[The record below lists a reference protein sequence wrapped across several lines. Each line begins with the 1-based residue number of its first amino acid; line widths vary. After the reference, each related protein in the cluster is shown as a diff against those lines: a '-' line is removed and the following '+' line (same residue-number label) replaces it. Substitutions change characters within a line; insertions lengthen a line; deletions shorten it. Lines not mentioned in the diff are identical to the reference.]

1 MAFRDWISRIAARFT
16 REPRYPDRGRSS
28 FTPRTAAGVPM
39 SPDGALENAT
49 FWAAHRYLTQTV
61 AQLPS
66 RVMRDLGGSSKRV
79 PAHPVNNVFCW
90 RANPELSPFQLK
102 ETLTGWAITHG
113 NGVAEIET
121 DMVGR
126 IAALWPIH
134 PDRIEFR
141 RAIEPMVDAKGTPIA
156 VDELFYEINN
166 GFTAPRVILAGR
178 NVFHIRGFGNGPVGL
193 SVVAYAAQSLGW
205 AKATEIFGSTF
216 FGESLNP
223 AGLIE
228 SPTNVGKAA
237 RDEIRKELALLHGG
251 PRRSNRWAILDGGMK
266 WTKLSTRPDEAQFL
280 ETMQFQVEQVCRWM
294 GVPPQKVHH
303 LLRMTFN
310 NVEQLSIEVVV
321 DAITP
326 WAIRWEE
333 EANFKLFGQNRAG
346 FFVKLDLKGL
356 LRGAFK
362 ERQEG
367 LQVMRRNGAI
377 NADEW
382 RELEDM
388 GPMAGEGGETY
399 IVEGNMTKLALVGEH
414 PLKGRA
420 PAPIADPAANDNAAA
435 MAALN
440 IARAQLGMELLDAAA

>member
-1 MAFRDWISRIAARFT
+1 MFGWLRQILARVT
-16 REPRYPDRGRSS
+16 REQRYPDTGKSAQ
-28 FTPRTAAGVPM
+28 TRTVAGVVVTPEI
-39 SPDGALENAT
+39 ALENAT

-61 AQLPS
+61 AQLPV
-66 RVMRDLGGSSKRV
+66 RVMRESRNGSERV
-79 PAHPVNNVFCW
+79 STHPVWNVFNW
-90 RANPELSPFQLK
+90 RANPELAPFQLK

-113 NGVAEIET
+113 NGIAEIEI

-126 IAALWPIH
+126 IIALWPIH
-134 PDRIEFR
+134 PDRVQFLRDIKTDR
-141 RAIEPMVDAKGTPIA
+141 LIYRISNGQDGTVDLRP
-156 VDELFYEINN
+156 EQ
-166 GFTAPRVILAGR
+166 
-178 NVFHIRGFGNGPVGL
+178 VFHIRGFGNGPIGL

-205 AKATEIFGSTF
+205 ARATEIFGATF
-216 FGESLNP
+216 FGENLNP
-223 AGLIE
+223 AGFIE
-228 SPTNVGKAA
+228 VPSGMNQAA
-237 RDEIRKELALLHGG
+237 KDRLHAEVKQMYGG
-251 PRRSNRWAILDGGMK
+251 PWRSNKWAILDGGMK
-266 WTKLSTRPDEAQFL
+266 WTRLSTQPNEAQFL
-280 ETMQFQVEQVCRWM
+280 ETKQFQVEEVCRWM

-388 GPMAGEGGETY
+388 GPMDGEGGDTY
-399 IVEGNMTKLALVGEH
+399 IVEGNMTKLELVGEH
-414 PLKGRA
+414 PLKP
-420 PAPIADPAANDNAAA
+420 PAPVAPADPAANDNAAA
-435 MAALN
+435 VAALN
-440 IARAQLGMELLDAAA
+440 RARTHLGMALLDAA